1 MGDFKMSILL
11 NNSLLWSHEV
21 RLTYTKGEKPKSSWI
36 MYCGISY
43 TEGVIKEGSIC
54 RDEIIAYQIQ
64 EFDTGSDEFNRHY
77 HFVILNIVEING

>member
-1 MGDFKMSILL
+1 MEDFKMSNLL

-21 RLTYTKGEKPKSSWI
+21 RLTYKKGEKPKSSWI

-54 RDEIIAYQIQ
+54 RDKIIAYQSQ
-64 EFDTGSDEFNRHY
+64 EFDTGSDEFKSALSFCDFKY
-77 HFVILNIVEING
+77 S

>member
-11 NNSLLWSHEV
+11 NNSLLWSHDV

-54 RDEIIAYQIQ
+54 RDKIIAYRSQ
-64 EFDTGSDEFNRHY
+64 EFDTGSDEFKSALSY
-77 HFVILNIVEING
+77 CDFKYS

>member
-21 RLTYTKGEKPKSSWI
+21 RVTNTKGEKPKSSWI

-43 TEGVIKEGSIC
+43 TEGVIKEGSVC
-54 RDEIIAYQIQ
+54 ENKIIAYQSQ
-64 EFDTGSDEFNRHY
+64 GFYTGSDEFKSALS
-77 HFVILNIVEING
+77 FCDFKFS